1 MSASRLC
8 TILGT
13 ILVPIA
19 LAACGSSPPTH
30 FYTLDPVPP
39 DRPAAALAGP
49 PIQVGR
55 VLLPPDLDR
64 LSIVTRAAPDRLDV
78 SGEDRWAAPLDGMVQ
93 RVLAAD
99 LAARL
104 LQGQVFAPGDPA
116 TPGGARTV
124 TVNARRFDS
133 DATGH
138 VTLDASW
145 ALLSGAPPVPVRRG
159 HETITV
165 QASAAAPGPEAAA
178 MSRALAQ
185 LADRIVSAILA
196 RGEHRH
202 PACPVRPGAGAC
214 SHGRFLVTMG
224 STFVLHVHEPEAA
237 HAR

>member
-1 MSASRLC
+1 MSAAPARASRLC
-8 TILGT
+8 AILVGA

-39 DRPAAALAGP
+39 DRPRVALAGP
-49 PIQVGR
+49 PIEVGR

-104 LQGQVFAPGDPA
+104 PQSQVLAPGDPA
-116 TPGGARTV
+116 PPGGVRTV

-133 DATGH
+133 DAAGK
-138 VTLDASW
+138 VTLDAGW
-145 ALLSGAPPVPVRRG
+145 ALLSGTPPMPVRRG

-165 QASAAAPGPEAAA
+165 QASAPAAGPEAAA
-178 MSRALAQ
+178 MSRALAE
-185 LADRIVSAILA
+185 LADRIVHAIVA
-196 RGEHRH
+196 
-202 PACPVRPGAGAC
+202 PGA
-214 SHGRFLVTMG
+214 R
-224 STFVLHVHEPEAA
+224 
-237 HAR
+237 